1 MAAAIGKAQCVT
13 CGKEKVAYKCEG
25 CSQKFCFNHL
35 ADHRQVLGKQLDD
48 IEDRR
53 NLFRETLNGQKTN
66 PQEHPL
72 IQQINKW
79 ERDSIKKIRQTAEE
93 VREILITHSTENI
106 NKIEVKLA
114 HLTEQLRQ
122 TRDENDV
129 DEAILND
136 FKQNLRKL
144 EEEHIKLPN
153 VSIKEDS
160 SSFIKKI
167 SVVISSGMCIH
178 HS

>member
-1 MAAAIGKAQCVT
+1 MATATGKAHCVT

-25 CSQKFCFNHL
+25 CSQSFCFNHL
-35 ADHRQVLGKQLDD
+35 ADHRQLLGKQLDEID
-48 IEDRR
+48 DRR
-53 NLFRETLNGQKTN
+53 NLFRETLTEQKTN

-72 IQQINKW
+72 IQQINQW
-79 ERDSIKKIRQTAEE
+79 ERDSINKIRHTAEE
-93 VREILITHSTENI
+93 VRQILIPHTTENI

-114 HLTEQLRQ
+114 HLTEQLRR

-129 DEAILND
+129 NEVVLNV
-136 FKQNLRKL
+136 FRQNLRKL

-153 VSIKEDS
+153 VTIQEDS

-167 SVVISSGMCIH
+167 SVAISSGMCIDRI
-178 HS
+178 